1 MKESH
6 LIDIDKID
14 KDLFSSIPNHGP
26 YDGYAIGK
34 QEERNLWIK
43 EIKQAKVIEAVPVI
57 RCKECRH
64 WRDCSFGSGSSIGRC
79 NRIERGI
86 GRKDVFFTVEDW
98 FCAGA
103 EKK

>member
-26 YDGYAIGK
+26 HDGYAIGK

-43 EIKQAKVIEAVPVI
+43 EIKHAKVIEAVPVI

-64 WRDCSFGSGSSIGRC
+64 WRDCSLESGSSIGRC
-79 NRIERGI
+79 NRIEKGI
-86 GRKDVFFTVEDW
+86 GHKDIFFTIGDW
-98 FCAGA
+98 FCADA